1 MEITMKA
8 RNMGFIFTWLL
19 MGGML
24 GNSYP
29 ANAEEATASSVV
41 PVTMTVSASVPNNK
55 RMPALSPE
63 DVQVKRGKERLQVT
77 DLVPARGDRA
87 GLDLFIL
94 IDDASDPRLGLQLD
108 DLRSFIQ
115 SQPESTAVGVAYM
128 RNATVDVVQDLTV
141 DHALAV
147 NALRLPLGS
156 AGAYGSPYLSVS
168 SLMRQWPH
176 DDHRREVLM
185 FTDGIDRAR
194 HHFGWHRG
202 YNSNPDADTAIAL
215 AQKNGTMIHTIY
227 TPGFGHLRHR
237 YWDATNG
244 QMNMARLSDA
254 TGGES
259 FYLGLHGPVSIKPY
273 LDSLQQVFDNQYLLS
288 FSAKPGK
295 KAGLQ
300 NVKLSTEVAGVQLS
314 AHDAVWVPA
323 AK

>member
-1 MEITMKA
+1 
-8 RNMGFIFTWLL
+8 
-19 MGGML
+19 
-24 GNSYP
+24 
-29 ANAEEATASSVV
+29 
-41 PVTMTVSASVPNNK
+41 
-55 RMPALSPE
+55 
-63 DVQVKRGKERLQVT
+63 
-77 DLVPARGDRA
+77 
-87 GLDLFIL
+87 
-94 IDDASDPRLGLQLD
+94 
-108 DLRSFIQ
+108 
-115 SQPESTAVGVAYM
+115 
-128 RNATVDVVQDLTV
+128 
-141 DHALAV
+141 
-147 NALRLPLGS
+147 
-156 AGAYGSPYLSVS
+156 
-168 SLMRQWPH
+168 
-176 DDHRREVLM
+176 
-185 FTDGIDRAR
+185 
-194 HHFGWHRG
+194 
-202 YNSNPDADTAIAL
+202 
-215 AQKNGTMIHTIY
+215 MIHTIY